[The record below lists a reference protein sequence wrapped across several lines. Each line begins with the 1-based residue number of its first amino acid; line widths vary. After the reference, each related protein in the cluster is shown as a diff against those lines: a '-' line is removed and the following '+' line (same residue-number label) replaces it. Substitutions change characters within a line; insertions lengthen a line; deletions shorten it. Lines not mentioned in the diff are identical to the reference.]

1 MSENPFRLTTTR
13 PSLETLRERYPFLGK
28 LFGRFDIPLDD
39 KTERR
44 ILIDLDDMLGRSS
57 LFIAPEEALAE
68 FGLSGAFMQIR
79 DVRGGSAS
87 ATGLLVFPMGSVR
100 RFETKLETPTSQ
112 EGIGVIDALFGDEMR
127 SRLTFASLD
136 PGRPDTL
143 RPLATHPLELL
154 TRHCPDAGATLSSHV
169 LAIHGRLRMGLG
181 KAVDQRASKDVARRF
196 HGVLD
201 AYVFASAERRM
212 KIRIAAVRRSLA
224 PESLKILDRGWMRD
238 MEQYQT
244 LQASRG
250 RVELARASISDA
262 AALDADPH
270 RMRRAL
276 YRHQAC
282 EAYPIFSLQIL
293 GRLAKEDASVGAEMS
308 DVARARKALEDQGYT
323 KVKVVEKD
331 PEPSF
336 SAVIDEGRALA
347 PALAD
352 LYAIKPSSLARLQ
365 GLHLQRTG
373 RLEERGRMGRSWMDK
388 TEDDIRLR
396 NLATFLAG
404 SLPPEFMPRTRRDW
418 AVARD
423 AVMVFEDLHRTSS
436 SRGVGRADFVSAS
449 LRRMR
454 GDWPKMEGLLRD
466 LSTAHDV
473 IRDFNAKI
481 LQPLLRDL
489 GNRGRMVDEDLRHLA
504 PFDIARDSLA
514 DIARSSRL
522 WHQEL
527 DRRHQAVLERYPDG
541 VDANCAWPALIG
553 TLTARNGLQL
563 REITSEADLI
573 RQGMLER
580 HCVGGYAPRVLAG
593 TNIVFSIED
602 PTAPPEDRIVST
614 VAFHLVGE
622 EWLLEQNR
630 AAENANP
637 PKAAV
642 EAAREALAKVRKTY
656 RDEFIQ
662 TEYKSGLAEP
672 RRTYSRGRNILT
684 EGSAPGDTAF
694 VREIFETFH
703 ARYRTRSRRTDW
715 DVLVSD
721 VRTHV
726 EALVSKADAQ
736 MKAARSRTALVD
748 AGQSCIEDISP

>member
-13 PSLETLRERYPFLGK
+13 PSLDTLRDRYPFLGK

-44 ILIDLDDMLGRSS
+44 ILLDLDDMLGRSS

-68 FGLSGAFMQIR
+68 FGLAGAFMQIR

-100 RFETKLETPTSQ
+100 RFETQLETPTSP
-112 EGIGVIDALFGDEMR
+112 EAIDVVDALFGEEMR
-127 SRLTFASLD
+127 ERLTIASLD

-169 LAIHGRLRMGLG
+169 LAIHSRLRMGLG
-181 KAVDQRASKDVARRF
+181 KAVDQRAGKDVARRF

-212 KIRIAAVRRSLA
+212 KIRIAALRRSLA

-250 RVELARASISDA
+250 RVELARASIAAA
-262 AALDADPH
+262 AALDADPQ

-293 GRLAKEDASVGAEMS
+293 SKLAKEDAEIGAEMS
-308 DVARARKALEDQGYT
+308 DVAQARKALESHGF
-323 KVKVVEKD
+323 VKVAEKD

-352 LYAIKPSSLARLQ
+352 LYAIKPSALARLQ

-373 RLEERGRMGRSWMDK
+373 RLEERGRMGRSWMEK
-388 TEDDIRLR
+388 TPDDIRLR
-396 NLATFLAG
+396 NLATFLAD

-418 AVARD
+418 AIARD
-423 AVMVFEDLHRTSS
+423 AVTVLEDLHRTSS
-436 SRGVGRADFVSAS
+436 SRGVGRADFISAS
-449 LRRMR
+449 LRRLR
-454 GDWPKMEGLLRD
+454 GDWPKMNGLLRD

-481 LQPLLRDL
+481 LRPLIRDN
-489 GNRGRMVDEDLRHLA
+489 GQRARMVDEDLRHLA
-504 PFDIARDSLA
+504 PFDITRDSLA

-527 DRRHQAVLERYPDG
+527 DRRHQAVMERYPDG
-541 VDANCAWPALIG
+541 VDANCVWPALIG

-580 HCVGGYAPRVLAG
+580 HCVGGYASRVLG
-593 TNIVFSIED
+593 GSNIVFSIED
-602 PTAPPEDRIVST
+602 PTAPPDSRIVST

-630 AAENANP
+630 AAENENP

-642 EAAREALAKVRKTY
+642 EAAREALAKVRKACK
-656 RDEFIQ
+656 DASIQ
-662 TEYKSGLAEP
+662 TNYREGLSEP

-684 EGSAPGDTAF
+684 EGSAPGDIAF
-694 VREIFETFH
+694 VREMFETFH
-703 ARYRTRSRRTDW
+703 NRYRTRSRRTDW
-715 DVLVSD
+715 NVLVSE
-721 VRTHV
+721 VRSHV
-726 EALVSKADAQ
+726 EDLVEKAEAQ
-736 MKAARSRTALVD
+736 MKAARNRWALV
-748 AGQSCIEDISP
+748 GEDHDLREEMSP